1 MTDTTPTAP
10 LILHNR
16 YHIKE
21 KLGTGRLAVV
31 YRAEDER
38 LQRSVL
44 FHILRKDLLKQ
55 APLRQRFVQEAH
67 DRARCSHQSLLEIYD
82 SGEISGRPYMI
93 TEFVTGHTLRELG
106 ALSLDEALLYF
117 RQIVGAVA
125 ACQTA
130 GVPHPPVS
138 SNNIMVVAEGH
149 VELLENWQTS
159 QADVILDTAR
169 YRAPEHAQGQRS
181 TQTSTVY
188 ALGLLLFEL
197 LTGQRAVEGT
207 DPKQVAQAHV
217 TAHIPS
223 LSDIRRTL
231 YLPSLE
237 KLLQQA
243 TARNPQE
250 RIPDATALAQELDTM
265 RRTIGSDTK
274 RLPTPPVRPPSL
286 RERLNRTASGFAPQ
300 QVSRPRTTTDQIP
313 RQSEA
318 AQPAPQYNYQAQN
331 RSRSIVGITV
341 FFLMFSMT
349 ACGTYYFATLA
360 VERFVNF
367 EFPRPSLGIS
377 LPSGLAPEW
386 LTGFIGGQGE
396 PLVITVSPGVP
407 LNVREEPGLSTAVL
421 GVVSNGDQVRW
432 LGDVETVDGVPWI
445 YVRGPVDVQEN
456 GEVTERVIE
465 GWLSANFAQTLSGE
479 AVQFQ

>member
-38 LQRSVL
+38 LKRTIL
-44 FHILRKDLLKQ
+44 FHILRKDLLQ
-55 APLRQRFVQEAH
+55 QEPLRQRFVQEAH
-67 DRARCSHQSLLEIYD
+67 DRARCPHQSLLEIYD

-93 TEFVTGHTLRELG
+93 TEFVHGRTLRELG
-106 ALSLDEALLYF
+106 TLALDEALLYF

-130 GVPHPPVS
+130 GVPHPPIS
-138 SNNIMVVAEGH
+138 SNNVLVVAEGH
-149 VELLENWQTS
+149 VELLENWQTPQS
-159 QADVILDTAR
+159 DVILDTAR

-181 TQTSTVY
+181 TQASAVY
-188 ALGLLLFEL
+188 ALGLLLFEM
-197 LTGQRAVEGT
+197 LTGQRAVDGT
-207 DPKQVAQAHV
+207 DPKQVAQAHI

-231 YLPSLE
+231 YLPALE
-237 KLLQQA
+237 KLLQRT

-265 RRTIGSDTK
+265 RRTIGSDTQ
-274 RLPTPPVRPPSL
+274 RLSTPPVRPPSL
-286 RERLNRTASGFAPQ
+286 RERLNRTASGLAPRPI
-300 QVSRPRTTTDQIP
+300 SRPRTTTDQIP
-313 RQSEA
+313 RQSEQEQA
-318 AQPAPQYNYQAQN
+318 LPQYNYQTQN
-331 RSRSIVGITV
+331 RSRSIVGIAI
-341 FFLMFSMT
+341 FFLMFFVA
-349 ACGTYYFATLA
+349 ACSTYYFATLA

-377 LPSGLAPEW
+377 MPSGLAPEW

-407 LNVREEPGLSTAVL
+407 LNVRESPGLSTDVI
-421 GVVSNGDQVRW
+421 GVVDNGDQVRW
-432 LGDVETVDGVPWI
+432 LGDVETVDGVPWL
-445 YVRGPVDVQEN
+445 YVRGRVDVQEN
-456 GEVTERVIE
+456 GEVIERVLE
-465 GWLSANFAQTLSGE
+465 GWLSANFVQTLSGE
-479 AVQFQ
+479 AVQYQ